1 MKKSAIIGI
10 IALLAMAGAGGYY
23 FLNAPGCAFKPAA
36 GKKYRPLVE
45 GVKDVNIVVHVQPE
59 GYEKLLACY
68 EEKKEKCEEK
78 QYVFDSFSGGK
89 VARTAQ
95 EFDGEYPGA
104 LKISP
109 IAKMVKGEVD
119 KVFREAL
126 MGTTCKAP
134 EAKVLMQHLRDV
146 KPEGLEEQEKEIAKR
161 NTLTIFVNITNFDQ
175 VSQRNVQVGLNYYR
189 PGLGFDPAGGFESR
203 PQLTPPLPFSL
214 ATEETAKNV
223 YDFVVR
229 SLKNLVAPI

>member
-1 MKKSAIIGI
+1 MKKSLLIGLV
-10 IALLAMAGAGGYY
+10 ALLTVAGAGGYY

-36 GKKYRPLVE
+36 GKKYRPLIE
-45 GVKDVNIVVHVQPE
+45 GVKEVNVVVHVLPDA
-59 GYEKLLACY
+59 YEKLLACH

-109 IAKMVKGEVD
+109 VAKMVKGEID

-126 MGTTCKAP
+126 LGTSCKAP
-134 EAKVLMQHLRDV
+134 EAEVLTQHLRDAT
-146 KPEGLEEQEKEIAKR
+146 KEDMEEQEKKIARK
-161 NTLTIFVNITNFDQ
+161 NTLTVFVNIINFDGEA
-175 VSQRNVQVGLNYYR
+175 QRNVQVGLDYYR
-189 PGLGFDPAGGFESR
+189 PGVAFDPAGGFESR

-223 YDFVVR
+223 YDFIVR
-229 SLKNLVAPI
+229 SLKNLVSPI